1 MGVETVVSDTL
12 TDGTNLRGHAMTSD
26 IPKRN
31 HDLEAGKIRFA
42 KGELR

>member
-1 MGVETVVSDTL
+1 VSDTL
-12 TDGTNLRGHAMTSD
+12 TEGTKLHGNALTGD

-31 HDLEAGKIRFA
+31 HDLEASKIRFA